1 MTPKGRIDL
10 EEVYEKYEMRL
21 SAGGDVIEFSHLCLE
36 REKSAS
42 LGGQDEE
49 VDSVVALQ
57 RLCFRAETVW
67 RAPWQLSGAV
77 AP

>member
-1 MTPKGRIDL
+1 M
-10 EEVYEKYEMRL
+10 EEVYEKYKMRW
-21 SAGGDVIEFSHLCLE
+21 SAGGDVIKFLHLCLE
-36 REKSAS
+36 REKGAS
-42 LGGQDEE
+42 LGGQEKE

-67 RAPWQLSGAV
+67 QAPWQLSGAV